1 MEKIKSSDQEFN
13 FLMNKIFKTFSIAVF
28 FLAISLN
35 AGAFTVNDHRIAV
48 LVNDKL
54 ITSYDIVQRMK
65 MSALLNGVDIT
76 PENNNQLANIAVDEL
91 IKEILKNEKLLEYD
105 ISIDDEEYLQ
115 HEKAFY
121 QNISLNKSNL
131 KELFEINDIKYSEFK
146 TFLVYE
152 ISWQKLVSRI
162 YYRLTS
168 ASEIEIEEI
177 MFKNPEITI
186 DLAKNI
192 IIQKQLDLKSSKMIR
207 DLFNEATIEYK

>member
-1 MEKIKSSDQEFN
+1 
-13 FLMNKIFKTFSIAVF
+13 MNNIFKIFSLVFVIASISF
-28 FLAISLN
+28 K

-65 MSALLNGVDIT
+65 MRALLNGIDIT

-91 IKEILKNEKLLEYD
+91 IKEILKIEKLEEYS
-105 ISIDDEEYLQ
+105 ISIDENEYLLQ
-115 HEKAFY
+115 EKAFY
-121 QNISLNKSNL
+121 ENNSLSKEDL
-131 KELFEINDIKYSEFK
+131 KGLFTTNNIKYSEFK
-146 TFLVYE
+146 NYLIYE
-152 ISWQKLVSRI
+152 ISWQKLVSGI
-162 YYRLTS
+162 YYLLAS

-177 MFKNPEITI
+177 ILKNPEITTDI
-186 DLAKNI
+186 AKNI

>member
-1 MEKIKSSDQEFN
+1 MEKTKSSGLKFN
-13 FLMNKIFKTFSIAVF
+13 NMMNKICKIFSLVF
-28 FLAISLN
+28 VVMVISLN
-35 AGAFTVNDHRIAV
+35 VKAFTVNDHRIAV

-65 MSALLNGVDIT
+65 MRALLNGIDIT

-91 IKEILKNEKLLEYD
+91 IKEILKNEKLQEYG
-105 ISIDDEEYLQ
+105 ISIDDNEYLQ
-115 HEKAFY
+115 QEEAFY
-121 QNISLNKSNL
+121 NNISLSKAGL
-131 KELFEINDIKYSEFK
+131 KELFKTNNIKYSEFK
-146 TFLVYE
+146 NYLTYE
-152 ISWQKLVSRI
+152 ISWQKLVSMI

-177 MFKNPEITI
+177 ILKNPELTI

-192 IIQKQLDLKSSKMIR
+192 VIQKQLDLKSSKMIR

>member
-1 MEKIKSSDQEFN
+1 
-13 FLMNKIFKTFSIAVF
+13 MNNIFKIFSLVFVIASISF
-28 FLAISLN
+28 K

-65 MSALLNGVDIT
+65 MRALLNGIDIT

-91 IKEILKNEKLLEYD
+91 IKEILKIEKLEEYS
-105 ISIDDEEYLQ
+105 ISIDENEYLLQ
-115 HEKAFY
+115 EKAFY
-121 QNISLNKSNL
+121 ENNSLSKEDL
-131 KELFEINDIKYSEFK
+131 KGLFTTNNIKYSEFK
-146 TFLVYE
+146 NYLIYE
-152 ISWQKLVSRI
+152 ISWQKLVSGI
-162 YYRLTS
+162 YYRLAS

-177 MFKNPEITI
+177 ILKNPELTTDI
-186 DLAKNI
+186 AKNI

>member
-1 MEKIKSSDQEFN
+1 
-13 FLMNKIFKTFSIAVF
+13 MNNIFKIFSLVFVIASISF
-28 FLAISLN
+28 K

-65 MSALLNGVDIT
+65 MRALLNGIDIT

-91 IKEILKNEKLLEYD
+91 IKEILKIEKLEEYS
-105 ISIDDEEYLQ
+105 ISIDENEYLLQ
-115 HEKAFY
+115 EKAFY
-121 QNISLNKSNL
+121 ENNSLSKEDL
-131 KELFEINDIKYSEFK
+131 KGLFTTNNIKYSEFK
-146 TFLVYE
+146 NYLIYE
-152 ISWQKLVSRI
+152 ISWQKLVSGI
-162 YYRLTS
+162 YYRLAS

-177 MFKNPEITI
+177 ILKNPELTI
-186 DLAKNI
+186 DIAKNI

>member
-1 MEKIKSSDQEFN
+1 MY
-13 FLMNKIFKTFSIAVF
+13 KIFKIFSLVLTLMIV
-28 FLAISLN
+28 SLN
-35 AGAFTVNDHRIAV
+35 VEAITVNDHRIAV

-65 MSALLNGVDIT
+65 MRALLNGINIT
-76 PENNNQLANIAVDEL
+76 PENNDQLANAAVEEL
-91 IKEILKNEKLLEYD
+91 IKETLKNEKLEEY
-105 ISIDDEEYLQ
+105 SIIIDEDEYLQ

-121 QNISLNKSNL
+121 DNIPLSKENLRELFKSN
-131 KELFEINDIKYSEFK
+131 NIKYNEFK
-146 TFLVYE
+146 NYLIYE
-152 ISWQKLVSRI
+152 MSWQKLVSGI

-177 MFKNPEITI
+177 MLKNPELSV

>member
-1 MEKIKSSDQEFN
+1 
-13 FLMNKIFKTFSIAVF
+13 
-28 FLAISLN
+28 
-35 AGAFTVNDHRIAV
+35 
-48 LVNDKL
+48 VNDKL